1 MSVIQLLE
9 FYNNQ
14 LKYYSLNEQSKL
26 PTRGR
31 TV

>member
-14 LKYYSLNEQSKL
+14 LKYYSLDKQSKL